1 MGTMNTSKKT
11 WAALMAVVA
20 AGAIAGCATVEDGPP
35 ELIVD
40 RSACARCSMLISES
54 RYAAAYRID
63 STDKTFDDIACMLRE
78 LAQEPDSASARIWLR
93 DVRDDAWI
101 DPEDATLVRS
111 AALRTPMAGGIA
123 ATVHADEVERLQA
136 SGDATVY
143 ASLEALIAARIAA
156 GQTRSTE
163 TGGTGR

>member
-1 MGTMNTSKKT
+1 MNTSKKT

-20 AGAIAGCATVEDGPP
+20 AGATTGCATVEDGPP

-40 RSACARCSMLISES
+40 RSACATCSMLISEL

-63 STDKTFDDIACMLRE
+63 GTDKTFDDIACMLRA
-78 LAQEPDSASARIWLR
+78 LAQEPDSASPRIWLR

-111 AALRTPMAGGIA
+111 AALRTPMAGGIV

-143 ASLEALIAARIAA
+143 ASLEELIAARTAA
-156 GQTRSTE
+156 AQTHST
-163 TGGTGR
+163 GTGETER